1 MSIADFFLSPL
12 QQRILAPLLLSPD
25 RTFKFTELL
34 RLSGPGRG
42 AGQLQIQKMIKA
54 GLISEEVSGTQRNI
68 KINERFPLYRE
79 LRSICMKTFGLKNR
93 LRDLLQPVATS
104 IEEAFIFGSVAR
116 GEDRPRSDIDLMI
129 IGNIDLISLMDIIAP
144 AEQELGRMIDV
155 NLYTP
160 TEWKTVKEH
169 DSVII
174 QILQTPTLRI
184 IPDDAA
190 S

>member
-12 QQRILAPLLLSPD
+12 QQRVLAPLLLNPG
-25 RTFKFTELL
+25 RKFKFTELL

-42 AGQLQIQKMIKA
+42 AGQLQIQKMISA
-54 GLISEEVSGTQRNI
+54 GLLSEEINGTQRNI
-68 KINERFPLYRE
+68 KINEQFPLYHE

-93 LRDLLQPVATS
+93 LRDLLEPVSIS

-116 GEDRPRSDIDLMI
+116 GEDRPQSDIDLMV
-129 IGNIDLISLMDIIAP
+129 IGNIDLIILMDIIAP
-144 AEQELGRMIDV
+144 AEQELGRMIDL

-160 TEWKTVKEH
+160 DEWKTAKEH
-169 DSVII
+169 DSVIL
-174 QILQTPTLRI
+174 QILQTPILRI
-184 IPDDAA
+184 IPNDAT